1 MKIESIRLRNFKTF
15 RQLNLENLPG
25 LAFFVGPNGSGKST
39 LFDVFGFLKDA
50 LKHNVRQ
57 ALQKRGGFNEVLS
70 READGQIEIELK
82 FRLQISGKMRL
93 VTYFLSIGLNGNGQ
107 AFVERE
113 ILRYKRG
120 QYGSP
125 FHFLDFAQGSGFAIT
140 NEEKFDIPD
149 EELEQENQ
157 TLDSAD
163 ILAIKGLGQ
172 FQRFRAASEFR
183 RFIESWHVSDFH
195 ISAARPSQ
203 EAGYAEHLSVSGG
216 NLALVTQYM
225 YEQHKEVFDTILQ
238 KMKRRVPGVQ
248 DVQAEKTVDGRVV
261 LKFSDEKF
269 KDPFIARYVSDGTI
283 KMFAYLLLLHD
294 PKPHPMLCIEE
305 PENQLYPLLMPH
317 LTEEL
322 RDYEERGG
330 QVFVSTHSPDILN
343 AAEPDEA
350 FWLSKKSGYTQIYRA
365 SKDPQINSLVEA
377 GDKLGWLWKQGVFGG
392 ANI

>member
-1 MKIESIRLRNFKTF
+1 MKIESIRLKNFKTF
-15 RQLNLENLPG
+15 RQLYLKNLPG
-25 LAFFVGPNGSGKST
+25 LAFFVGPNASGKST
-39 LFDVFGFLKDA
+39 LFDIFCFLKDA

-57 ALQKRGGFNEVLS
+57 ALQKRGWFNEVLS
-70 READGQIEIELK
+70 READGQIKIELK

-93 VTYFLSIGLNGNGQ
+93 VTYFLSVGLNENGQ
-107 AFVERE
+107 AIVERE

-125 FHFLDFAQGSGFAIT
+125 FHFLDFAKGAGFAIT

-149 EELEQENQ
+149 EELERENQ

-203 EAGYAEHLSVSGG
+203 EAGYAEHLSVTGN

-225 YEQHKEVFDTILQ
+225 YEQHRDIFDSILQ
-238 KMKRRVPGVQ
+238 KMKKRVPGIQ
-248 DVQAEKTVDGRVV
+248 NVQAENTVDGRVV

-294 PKPHPMLCIEE
+294 PRPHPMLCIEE

-330 QVFVSTHSPDILN
+330 QIFVSTHSPDILN
-343 AAEPDEA
+343 AAEPDEV

-365 SKDPQINSLVEA
+365 SEDPQINSLVEA
-377 GDKLGWLWKQGVFGG
+377 GDKLGWLWKQEVFGG
-392 ANI
+392 TDI